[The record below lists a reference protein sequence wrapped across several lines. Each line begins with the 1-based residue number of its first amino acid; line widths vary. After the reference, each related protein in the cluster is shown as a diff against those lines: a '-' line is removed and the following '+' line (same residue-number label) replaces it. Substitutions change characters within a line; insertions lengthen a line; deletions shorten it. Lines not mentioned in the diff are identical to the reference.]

1 MCRWLA
7 YTGEP
12 LQPAALILDAKHSVV
27 AMSQNSPLGAE
38 TVNGD
43 GFGFGWYPA
52 GGEDPT
58 VATPSPGAAA
68 GTGGASEGVGTAAGS
83 RHPFV
88 FRSIEPA
95 WNDQN
100 LREISRAV
108 VSPLFFAHV
117 RAAAGPPI
125 QQTNCH
131 PFRHDNWLFMHNG
144 AISQFSTIKRE
155 LALAVDPALYPSI
168 QGTTDTEMLFHLA
181 LSFGLA
187 DDPVTAVGA
196 AIRRVEEAGHAAGV
210 QFPMQGT
217 IAVSDGETLWAFR
230 YSSQGRSRTLFHSAD
245 VPTLRTMYPDAQ
257 RLSLFGDHAQVV
269 VSEPLNDLPGVFLE
283 VPESTVAVLDPT
295 GYHHQPFLDA

>member
-7 YTGEP
+7 YTGEA
-12 LQPAALILDAKHSVV
+12 LQPSTLILDAQHSVV
-27 AMSQNSPLGAE
+27 AMSLNSPLGAE

-43 GFGFGWYPA
+43 GFGFGWYPTDA
-52 GGEDPT
+52 SS
-58 VATPSPGAAA
+58 PSAPA
-68 GTGGASEGVGTAAGS
+68 VY
-83 RHPFV
+83 
-88 FRSIEPA
+88 RSVEPA

-108 VSPLFFAHV
+108 RTPLFFTHV

-144 AISQFSTIKRE
+144 AISGFGSFKRD
-155 LALAVDPALYPSI
+155 LVLDVDPSLFPSI
-168 QGTTDTEMLFHLA
+168 EGTTDTEVLFHLA
-181 LSFGLA
+181 LTYGLT
-187 DDPVTAVGA
+187 DDPVAGVGA

-217 IAVSDGETLWAFR
+217 LAVTDGATVWAFR

-245 VPTLRTMYPDAQ
+245 IPTLRGMYPDAS
-257 RLSLFGDHAQVV
+257 RLEAFGDHAQVV

-283 VPESTVAVLDPT
+283 VPESTVAVLDPD
-295 GYHHQPFLDA
+295 GYRHAEFLPA